1 MYFVQFGDK
10 KFVVK
15 MESQIGLS
23 WNSIFYCKPVSTN
36 NKLLTL
42 YTEDINIL
50 EGSQSDHHIDWIFQQ
65 NLLSLVLQIT
75 FDSCYLSRIEPDNRM
90 ESLSERV
97 ACSRYTFITSWLH
110 QVILIYNI
118 HDLSLFTLNEYQLLS
133 WLTVWNKDSIHHG
146 IYGSILQ

>member
-36 NKLLTL
+36 NKLSTL
-42 YTEDINIL
+42 YTEDTNIL
-50 EGSQSDHHIDWIFQQ
+50 EGSQSDHDIDWIFQQ

-75 FDSCYLSRIEPDNRM
+75 FDSCYLSRIEPDDGM
-90 ESLSERV
+90 ESLSEGV
-97 ACSRYTFITSWLH
+97 ACNRYTFITS
-110 QVILIYNI
+110 
-118 HDLSLFTLNEYQLLS
+118 
-133 WLTVWNKDSIHHG
+133 
-146 IYGSILQ
+146 